1 MKNRN
6 ILFPTD
12 FSELSIDC
20 LNAILPFLKHGK
32 NKLQLVHA
40 ARRERKSLAAD
51 KVAVEQAFDNFI
63 KACPLL
69 SEIEHS
75 RYWEFNISK
84 NLIIQESDK
93 VECDLIMM
101 ATKGAKGLDR
111 LWGSK
116 TEAVVRDAI
125 VPVIVLPKG
134 AKLDKVKRIVL
145 AVDYQDF
152 TCDYRLSPLLHIADQ
167 MKTEIDVL
175 TINRKESQF
184 SRKEKIN
191 RKQLKYRLQDFP
203 HRFSY
208 HFENEIGE
216 GLIKYT
222 EKAQASLIAIMP
234 HDYHFVESLFHES
247 LSRKMI
253 FESPI
258 PLLILK

>member
-6 ILFPTD
+6 ILYPTD
-12 FSELSIDC
+12 FSELSIEC
-20 LNAILPFLKHGK
+20 LNGILPFLKMGNNH
-32 NKLQLVHA
+32 LQLVHA
-40 ARRERKSLAAD
+40 AQRKRKSLAAD
-51 KVAVEQAFDNFI
+51 KVATEEAFQAFI
-63 KACPLL
+63 EACPLL
-69 SEIEHS
+69 KEVD
-75 RYWEFNISK
+75 YSK
-84 NLIIQESDK
+84 HWDFKLSKDLVLQESDK
-93 VECDLIMM
+93 VECDMIIM

-134 AKLDKVKRIVL
+134 AKMDKINRIIL
-145 AVDYQDF
+145 AVDYQDVI
-152 TCDYRLSPLLHIADQ
+152 CDYRLTPLLHLADQ

-175 TINRKESQF
+175 TINRNEGQF
-184 SRKEKIN
+184 SRKEKIH
-191 RKQLKYRLQDFP
+191 RKQLKYRLQDLP

-208 HFENEIGE
+208 HFEEEVGDGIINYAAKHE
-216 GLIKYT
+216 
-222 EKAQASLIAIMP
+222 ASLIAIMP
-234 HDYHFVESLFHES
+234 HDYHFLESLFHES